1 MTQRNKDTFNFM
13 YKNQRGASAIMFSLF
28 FIMVI
33 SLISLSFAVLVR
45 NDQRSTLDKTLS
57 SQAQLAAESGIG
69 AASEYI
75 TSKGINLAGSTPG
88 LENNNCE
95 PVGDFTYP
103 EFSNG
108 ARITCITW
116 DATPEEAKKSLKPYE
131 GWTFV
136 NSLAGNNDVITW
148 QLNQGSGGDYGG
160 SPGARRD
167 MPAIAA
173 GNLPIL
179 KVAALTRADITQPGL
194 IEVFYLVPSAAPLA
208 ETSVNLG
215 DGGTGS
221 NVNGNGAVFNVNC
234 DDTTC
239 KASISGYPSSGSR
252 MYYIQLI
259 GGDKSATVTYQSKD
273 GGSLKQLE
281 NVQAKVDV
289 NVLAQDQSKR
299 VVSYV
304 SLTPTPTT
312 WQPFFAVL
320 ADSLCK
326 DVKVDGT
333 NNASL
338 QAGGVCP
345 NIP

>member
-1 MTQRNKDTFNFM
+1 MKLTNISHSTRVRF
-13 YKNQRGASAIMFSLF
+13 NQRGASAIMFSLF

-45 NDQRSTLDKTLS
+45 NDQRATLDKTLS
-57 SQAQLAAESGIG
+57 SQAQLAAESGVG

-75 TSKGINLAGSTPG
+75 TNRGLALFDGSLPG
-88 LENNNCE
+88 PEKTDCG

-108 ARITCITW
+108 AQITCITW
-116 DATPEEAKKSLKPYE
+116 DATPEEAKKTLSPYE

-136 NSLAGNNDVITW
+136 NSSAGNNDVITW
-148 QLNQGSGGDYGG
+148 QTDSTGGLYGG
-160 SPGARRD
+160 SVGRAQLPT
-167 MPAIAA
+167 ITA
-173 GNLPIL
+173 GNLPIV

-194 IEVFYLVPSAAPLA
+194 VEVFYLVPSVGPLA

-215 DGGTGS
+215 DNGTNS

-234 DDTTC
+234 DATTC

-259 GGDKSATVTYQSKD
+259 GDTSAMVTYQSFN
-273 GGSLKQLE
+273 GGNLQSLQ
-281 NVQAKVDV
+281 NVQARVDV

-299 VVSYV
+299 LVSYV

-312 WQPFFAVL
+312 WQPFYAVL

-326 DVKVDGT
+326 DMKVDGV
-333 NNASL
+333 NDRAV
-338 QAGGVCP
+338 AGTVCP
-345 NIP
+345 SN